1 MAGELIAG
9 AQVVARA
16 VQLLKLVSERGGGRS
31 VCELVAKS
39 GFTRPTTYR
48 LLSALQSSG
57 LIEQDA
63 ATKRWYLGP
72 ESYVLGT
79 LAARRFNIERL
90 ARDFLMRLANETGES
105 AFLSIRRGSQCVCLL
120 REEGT
125 YPIRTHVLQP
135 GDRFPLGVGSAGLAI
150 LAASGDAEITT
161 LLEANRDELA
171 RRYPSFST
179 KLIKQFVV
187 ETREAGYAINR
198 GLLLTGS
205 WGLAAVVRDN
215 SGEPIGALSIT
226 AIEAR
231 LKGRRQ
237 IEIGRL
243 LIVEAERLAGQL
255 LPSQKTSTTKRNAA

>member
-1 MAGELIAG
+1 MSGELIAG

-16 VQLLKLVSERGGGRS
+16 MQLLKLVSERGGGRS
-31 VCELVAKS
+31 VSELVAKS
-39 GFTRPTTYR
+39 QFTRPTTYR
-48 LLSALQSSG
+48 LLSALQSGG
-57 LIEQDA
+57 LIEQDTE
-63 ATKRWYLGP
+63 TKRWYLGP

-90 ARDFLMRLANETGES
+90 ARDFVIRLANETGES
-105 AFLSIRRGSQCVCLL
+105 AFLSIRRGSQCACLL

-150 LAASGDAEITT
+150 LSATDDAEVSAV
-161 LLEANRDELA
+161 LEANQYQLA
-171 RRYPSFST
+171 HRYPSFSPR
-179 KLIKQFVV
+179 LIKQFVA
-187 ETREAGYAINR
+187 ETRESGYAINR
-198 GLLLTGS
+198 GFLLTGS
-205 WGLAAVVRDN
+205 WGLAAAVRDGA
-215 SGEPIGALSIT
+215 GEPIAALSIT

-243 LIVEAERLAGQL
+243 LIEEAERLAGQVSQ
-255 LPSQKTSTTKRNAA
+255 SQKMAAKRSAA